1 MNGDIETRKLDG
13 RWVNIVHGSYDTAEE
28 AASAGRYIAKA
39 LGVEWFMRAR
49 NGRWRLRNT
58 YPRRRDPRRSKG

>member
-1 MNGDIETRKLDG
+1 MTYVETRKIGG
-13 RWVNIVHGSYDTAEE
+13 RWVNVVGSYDTQEE
-28 AASAGRYIAKA
+28 AASVGRDVAA
-39 LGVEWFMRAR
+39 FLGVEWFMRAR